1 MPEPQNILL
10 IRLKSIGD
18 IMFTLPSVHQLH
30 VAYPHARLAYLVSR
44 EHAPL
49 LEGFHDLDKIICLD
63 RSQFRRVHPFAALR
77 EGLSVWR
84 KLRREHFSLVIDFQG
99 YGETGYLTRCTGA
112 SQRWGT
118 WYRAARR
125 WAYTCAVQRDPGSHP
140 AEGHLAMMQ
149 ACGVPGSAV
158 RNEFVVPKKAADEAR
173 DFLGRAGLLPG
184 RPLLFIQPFTS
195 SPDKDWPLDRYLAIA
210 HESRKRGMQVLFG
223 GGPADCEALASV
235 TAAGFACSAGV
246 PLLVSA
252 GLMSL
257 STIALGGDTGLL
269 HVAVASGVRVLM
281 LMGSTGP
288 GSCYPFRHR
297 DWAVTPASGKRVAGI
312 TSGRVS
318 EALEAAWCERKLSFQ

>member
-1 MPEPQNILL
+1 MKPQNILL

-18 IMFTLPSVHQLH
+18 ILFTLPSVHQLH
-30 VAYPHARLAYLVSR
+30 AAYPQAGLTYLVSR

-49 LEGFHDLDKIICLD
+49 LEGFRDVDKVISLD

-77 EGLSVWR
+77 EGFSVWR
-84 KLRREHFSLVIDFQG
+84 KLRRERFTLAIDFQG

-125 WAYTCAVQRDPGSHP
+125 WAYTRAVQRDPGSHP
-140 AEGHLAMMQ
+140 AEGHLAMLQ

-158 RNEFVVPKKAADEAR
+158 RNEFVVPKKAAEEAR
-173 DFLGRAGLLPG
+173 GFLGTVGLLPG

-195 SPDKDWPLDRYLAIA
+195 SAEKDWPLDAYLAIA

-223 GGPADCEALASV
+223 GGPADREMLASV
-235 TAAGFACSAGV
+235 MAAGFPCSAGV

-257 STIALGGDTGLL
+257 STIVLGGDTGLL
-269 HVAVASGVRVLM
+269 HVALASGVRVIM
-281 LMGSTGP
+281 LMGSAGP

-297 DWAVTPASGKRVAGI
+297 EWAVTPASGRRVAGI
-312 TSGRVS
+312 TSGQVS
-318 EALEAAWCERKLSFQ
+318 EALELAWFERKLSFQ